1 MSISIYYLIAPAE
14 CSANLSRFDGV
25 RNGNRVNGNT
35 SYEMMEATRAEGFG
49 PEVKKRILLGT
60 YALSAGYYD
69 AFYGQ
74 ALKARSM
81 MKKEFTETFEQV
93 DYLIS
98 PTTPSDPFKF
108 GEKSDNQLEMYMSD
122 LCTIPANLVGMPAI
136 SIPTGLS
143 SSGLPLSVQIMS
155 PSNTDNTLLDFA
167 QNLESEVSF
176 DALPQIQGDGE

>member
-1 MSISIYYLIAPAE
+1 MTSI
-14 CSANLSRFDGV
+14 DGV
-25 RNGNRVNGNT
+25 RYGNRVTGNT
-35 SYEMMEATRAEGFG
+35 SSEMMELTRANGFG

-69 AFYGQ
+69 AYYGQ
-74 ALKARSM
+74 ALKARAM
-81 MKKEFTETFEQV
+81 MKKEFTDIYNDV

-108 GEKSDNQLEMYMSD
+108 GEKTDNQLEMYMSD

-143 SSGLPLSVQIMS
+143 SQGLPLSVQLMS
-155 PSNTDNTLLDFA
+155 PANTDNTLLDFS
-167 QNLESEVSF
+167 QSLESLVAFS
-176 DALPQIQGDGE
+176 DKPAINGVTN

>member
-1 MSISIYYLIAPAE
+1 
-14 CSANLSRFDGV
+14 
-25 RNGNRVNGNT
+25 
-35 SYEMMEATRAEGFG
+35 
-49 PEVKKRILLGT
+49 
-60 YALSAGYYD
+60 
-69 AFYGQ
+69 
-74 ALKARSM
+74 M

-167 QNLESEVSF
+167 QNLESEVFF